1 MNELTTAATI
11 AVAVAA
17 VVMGVV
23 VVGSAPDNV
32 VGAATCG
39 DLKPKTC

>member
-1 MNELTTAATI
+1 MNELTTAAT
-11 AVAVAA
+11 VAVAA

>member
-1 MNELTTAATI
+1 MNELTTAAT
-11 AVAVAA
+11 VAVAA
-17 VVMGVV
+17 VAMGVIV

-32 VGAATCG
+32 VGTATCG